1 MLTRL
6 YIISLLFPL
15 FSSAQIDSF
24 QIEIEPFSIPEMPGI
39 HSGAI
44 ANYNGRWILIG
55 GRMNGLHG
63 FQSPFA
69 FPNSGKNENA
79 WVIDPITKQ
88 IWTAPLA
95 GLPIELY
102 EPLTCSNMPFH
113 QDDDRLYMIG
123 GYGWSDSVNDFKTF
137 STLTSIDLSCLH
149 DAVISGN
156 VSESC
161 FRQISDST
169 LASCGSNLAKIDN
182 RYYLVFGHEFNG
194 IYAVNNA
201 NNSIFSQKYSN
212 EIRSFNIND
221 DGQNLSIS
229 NYSAL
234 RDSVNFHRRDYNL
247 VPQIFP
253 DRSEGLTAFS
263 GVFQYQATLPFL
275 NTINITSNTANVVP
289 DFDQHLSQ
297 YHNAVLPIYDSTAN
311 VMHSYFFGG
320 MSRFTL
326 DSLSG
331 ELVDDTLVPFV
342 KTISCVSRFA
352 DGMIEEKELP
362 ISLPDYLGSNMH
374 FIPASGVPLK
384 ANAIIDANK
393 MLANRQLAGFLVGGI
408 LSPMPNISSIDAS
421 MSSANTQVYAVYI
434 SRSLS
439 DTGIVTQTRNVNL
452 PLAAFNCYPNPAA
465 GSTTLNLSINSSGP
479 LQIAAYT
486 RQGKLVEV
494 IYNQTIQKGFH
505 KILWSTENL
514 SSGVYIIKARM
525 DGISKNISIIVNN

>member
-1 MLTRL
+1 MRL
-6 YIISLLFPL
+6 RFYILSILFPL
-15 FSSAQIDSF
+15 FTSAQTDSF
-24 QIEIEPFSIPEMPGI
+24 QLEIEPFIIPEMPGI

-44 ANYNGRWILIG
+44 ASYNGRWILMG

-79 WVIDPITKQ
+79 WVIDPISKQ
-88 IWTAPLA
+88 IWTTSLA
-95 GLPIELY
+95 SLPTELY
-102 EPLTCSNMPFH
+102 EPLTSSNIPYH
-113 QDDDRLYMIG
+113 QDGNRLYMIG

-137 STLTSIDLSCLH
+137 STLTSIDLACLH

-156 VSESC
+156 PTESC
-161 FRQISDST
+161 FRQINDSA
-169 LASCGSNLAKIDN
+169 LASCGSNLAKIDD

-194 IYAVNNA
+194 IYAVNNG
-201 NNSIFSQKYSN
+201 NNAFFTQKYSN
-212 EIRSFNIND
+212 EVRSFNIND

-253 DRSEGLTAFS
+253 DGTEGLTAFS
-263 GVFQYQATLPFL
+263 GVFQYQANLPFL
-275 NTINITSNTANVVP
+275 NTINITPNSTSVVP

-297 YHNAVLPIYDSTAN
+297 YHNAVLPVYDSTGN

-326 DSLSG
+326 DSLTG

-352 DGMIEEKELP
+352 DGTMSEEQLP
-362 ISLPDYLGSNMH
+362 IQLPDYLGSNMK
-374 FIPASGVPLK
+374 FIPAAGIPLK
-384 ANAIIDANK
+384 MNEIVEVNK
-393 MLANRQLAGFLVGGI
+393 LLENRQLAGYLIGGI
-408 LSPMPNISSIDAS
+408 LSPMPNISSIDPS
-421 MSSANTQVYAVYI
+421 MSSANSQVYAVYI
-434 SRSLS
+434 TQASQ
-439 DTGIVTQTRNVNL
+439 DTGFVTQSLNVNYAL
-452 PLAAFNCYPNPAA
+452 SSFNCAPNPAI
-465 GSTTLNLSINSSGP
+465 GNTTLNVNINTSGP
-479 LQIAAYT
+479 LQIVAYS

-494 IYNQTIQKGFH
+494 IYNQTIEKGSH
-505 KILWSTENL
+505 KVLWSTENL
-514 SSGVYIIKARM
+514 SAGVYIIKARM
-525 DGISKNISIIVNN
+525 NGISKNISVIVTN